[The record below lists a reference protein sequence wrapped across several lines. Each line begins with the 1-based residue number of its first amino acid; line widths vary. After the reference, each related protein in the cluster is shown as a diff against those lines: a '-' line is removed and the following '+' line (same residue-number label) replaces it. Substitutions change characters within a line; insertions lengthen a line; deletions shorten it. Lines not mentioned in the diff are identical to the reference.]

1 MFARLLLVHCFRFLV
16 DAFNCTGL
24 ADEKATIVAQ
34 LWKSSLPAIKRAA
47 VGNTLMV
54 NELVDIEWR
63 FGVTA
68 ANTDLNKVV
77 FLFRRVLCSCVV
89 IRESSN
95 V

>member
-1 MFARLLLVHCFRFLV
+1 MFFMFLIFHFSHFIFYFV
-16 DAFNCTGL
+16 TTTGL

-68 ANTDLNKVV
+68 ANTDLNKV
-77 FLFRRVLCSCVV
+77 FIFILL
-89 IRESSN
+89 N